1 MLGLH
6 LRVGGHYT
14 KLTKYTGLKDQY
26 IDVMVDIRTSVET
39 DKDNCGLYISNLF
52 TKNDVM
58 LGTTLWDLARQV
70 EEIYLHQMSIKV

>member
-26 IDVMVDIRTSVET
+26 VDITVDIRTSVESSSDT
-39 DKDNCGLYISNLF
+39 CGLYVSNLF

-70 EEIYLHQMSIKV
+70 EDI